1 MQKVH
6 LHEDLS
12 WKRASMLVRE
22 MRWRNSEAKHTCTH
36 VIAIILKKFLFESES
51 FCHKLDCLAVRSRC
65 AVMAESDGFVSLRY
79 RGLDLSSSEDDTTV
93 IADSSDSEHSVEE
106 ISEQDELPQ
115 PAAIARKRSVASNSS
130 EKTQARTGSDKYLK
144 NLSNAVRI
152 SEHPGEYLERRDF
165 K

>member
-1 MQKVH
+1 
-6 LHEDLS
+6 
-12 WKRASMLVRE
+12 MLVRE

-115 PAAIARKRSVASNSS
+115 PAAIVRKRSVASNSS
-130 EKTQARTGSDKYLK
+130 EKPQARTGSDKYLK

>member
-1 MQKVH
+1 
-6 LHEDLS
+6 
-12 WKRASMLVRE
+12 MLVRE

-65 AVMAESDGFVSLRY
+65 AVMAESDGFVRY

-130 EKTQARTGSDKYLK
+130 EKPQARTGSDKYLK

-152 SEHPGEYLERRDF
+152 SEHPVEYLERRDF